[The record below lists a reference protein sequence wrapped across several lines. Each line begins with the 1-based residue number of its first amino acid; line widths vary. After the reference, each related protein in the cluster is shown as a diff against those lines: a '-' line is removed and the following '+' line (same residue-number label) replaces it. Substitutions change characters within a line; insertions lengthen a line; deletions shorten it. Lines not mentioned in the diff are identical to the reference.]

1 MKRLVLVLAVVLGVS
16 GLAHG
21 RGIVIPVEK
30 SLPPLAMLNHRVDVT
45 LEDQV
50 VTTRVAQTF
59 RNHTARLLEAEYI
72 FPVPKGA
79 SVREFA
85 MWVDGKKVKGE
96 LVDAARA
103 KQIYTD
109 IVRRTQDPGLLE
121 YIGAD
126 LLKMHIF
133 PVPPKGDQ
141 KIEISYQ
148 SIAPKDH
155 EIVEY
160 IYPLKT
166 DSKAI
171 STLEDFTLKMTLKS
185 QHPIVNVY
193 SPTHAISINRSG
205 DKEAVVNFEKSQTV
219 LDKDFQLFY
228 TTSAKD
234 VGLTALLHR
243 PISTE
248 DGYFL
253 LLISPRTELAKEQQ
267 VPRDMVFV
275 IDTSGSMRE
284 DGKIDQAKKALKH
297 CLDGLKPVDRFAMIN
312 FATTVNRYRSGL
324 TQVDKEQIE
333 QAKKWVDQLETTGGT
348 AINDALLNALDLQTT
363 DPSRTF
369 TMVFFTDGKP
379 TIGETNTDK
388 ILANVGKKNTA
399 HTRIFTLGLG
409 NDLNAAF
416 LDQVAEST
424 RAVSTFIRPSE
435 DMEAKV
441 SSFFGK
447 ISHPVLANLKLESGS
462 DVSLLEV
469 YPPNLPDL
477 FHGGQVVVLGRYHG
491 AGHTALRLTG
501 YVGMEKREFV
511 YEMDFPGKTPDKNF
525 VEDLWARRKVGYLL
539 EQIRTNGDKKEL
551 VDEVTTLAKKYGIST
566 PYTSYLIVPD
576 APMPVAQG
584 GAALPAGAA
593 PVLASETPLALKPSA
608 PGGKQG
614 NVADFA
620 RNVQRS
626 AGEGAVGRGG
636 FEDRKLAGIP
646 SEDKFEGKAKEVV
659 KAQKEAEN
667 SKKAFDVAR
676 YNYAQGRWADNQTN
690 KLGVDLSVCSNSLK
704 CQDRLQQTA
713 LRRCANRNCLEIGG
727 VWIDEGY
734 NAKTPTLVV
743 KAMSDAYFQILDRHP
758 EMKSVYQLGNHVV
771 WMAPNGT
778 ALVLDTAEGKEQLA
792 DKEIDELFVMAK

>member
-1 MKRLVLVLAVVLGVS
+1 
-16 GLAHG
+16 
-21 RGIVIPVEK
+21 
-30 SLPPLAMLNHRVDVT
+30 
-45 LEDQV
+45 
-50 VTTRVAQTF
+50 
-59 RNHTARLLEAEYI
+59 
-72 FPVPKGA
+72 
-79 SVREFA
+79 

-109 IVRRTQDPGLLE
+109 IMRRTQDPGLLE

-141 KIEISYQ
+141 KIELSYQ

-160 IYPLKT
+160 TYPLKT
-166 DSKAI
+166 DSKAVT
-171 STLEDFTLKMTLKS
+171 TLEDFTLKMTLKS
-185 QHPIVNVY
+185 QHPIVNIY
-193 SPTHAISINRSG
+193 SPTHAVAINRTS
-205 DKEAVVNFEKSQTV
+205 DREATVNFEKAQSV

-228 TTSAKD
+228 TTSGSD

-253 LLISPRTELAKEQQ
+253 LLISPRAGLAKEQQ

-275 IDTSGSMRE
+275 IDTSGSMRD

-297 CLDGLKPVDRFAMIN
+297 CLDGLTPIDRFAIIN
-312 FATTVNRYRSGL
+312 FATTVNRYRNTL
-324 TQVDKEQIE
+324 TAVDKEQIA
-333 QAKKWVDQLETTGGT
+333 QAKKWVDHLEPTGGT
-348 AINDALLNALDLQTT
+348 AINDALLSGLDLQTS
-363 DPSRTF
+363 DAGRTF

-399 HTRIFTLGLG
+399 NTRIFTMGLG

-416 LDQVAEST
+416 LDQVAEKS

-462 DVSLLEV
+462 GVSFLEV
-469 YPPNLPDL
+469 YPPQLPDL
-477 FHGGQVVVLGRYHG
+477 FHGGQVIALGRYHG
-491 AGHTALRLTG
+491 SGHSAITLTG
-501 YVGMEKREFV
+501 NVGTQKREFV
-511 YEMDFPGKTPDKNF
+511 YEMDFLGKTPDKNF

-551 VDEVTTLAKKYGIST
+551 VDEVTVLAKKYGIST

-593 PVLASETPLALKPSA
+593 PVLASETPLALKPA
-608 PGGKQG
+608 TPGGKQG

-620 RNVQRS
+620 RNIQRS
-626 AGEGAVGRGG
+626 AGDGAAGRGG

-646 SEDKFEGKAKEVV
+646 NEEQFEGKAKEVV

-667 SKKAFDVAR
+667 SKRAFDVAR
-676 YNYAQGRWADNQTN
+676 YNYAQGRWSDNQSN
-690 KLGVDLSVCSNSLK
+690 KLGVDLSICSNSLK

-713 LRRCANRNCLEIGG
+713 LRRCWNRNCLEIGG

-734 NAKTPTLVV
+734 SAKTQTLVV
-743 KAMSDAYFQILDRHP
+743 KAMSDAYFRILERQP
-758 EMKSVYQLGNHVV
+758 QMKEVYQLGNHVV
-771 WMAPNGT
+771 WIAPNGT
-778 ALVLDTAEGKEQLA
+778 ALVIDTAEGKEQLS
-792 DKEIDELFVMAK
+792 DKEIDTLFAMAK